1 MCSTGFKYGLTLQ
14 EVALKIDKFDKRQK
28 EAMEIREKQLT
39 LFPEL
44 DPPTPGGVLC
54 SIDHDRPRRAKWRVH
69 FKNGNYRDVC
79 GWCVKRFRENGD
91 RAGIVDKIE
100 KIII

>member
-1 MCSTGFKYGLTLQ
+1 MWQELETLSRTPNMCSTGFKYGLTLQ

-44 DPPTPGGVLC
+44 DPPTPGGG
-54 SIDHDRPRRAKWRVH
+54 AM
-69 FKNGNYRDVC
+69 
-79 GWCVKRFRENGD
+79 
-91 RAGIVDKIE
+91 
-100 KIII
+100 